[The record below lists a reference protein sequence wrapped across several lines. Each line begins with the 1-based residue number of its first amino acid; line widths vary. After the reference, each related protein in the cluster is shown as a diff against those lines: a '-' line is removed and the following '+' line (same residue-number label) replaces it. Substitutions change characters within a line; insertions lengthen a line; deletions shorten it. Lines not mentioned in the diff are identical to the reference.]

1 MDAAVNGSLILWT
14 IQNDWPVL
22 LPIVLASVLTVEVGI
37 ERFYFYNQ
45 NKRDVVQFVTR
56 LQRELQRGSLDTA
69 QVVSAQL
76 GGVVG
81 EVAEEGIRIL
91 TEQREHF
98 SRAFDITTSL
108 AARKLE
114 KNLSVLGTIGTVAP
128 YLGLFGTVVRILIT
142 FGEMGNTTGSTGA
155 NEIMFGIGSALIAT
169 AFGLAVAILAVTANN
184 YFRSTVARYED
195 DFQLMKLLF
204 LSVFPADSHSESVNV
219 ANAGPLA
226 SGSQSRSAYA
236 SANAS
241 YGGPPAGYPSV
252 ELPHAGGPADRYR

>member
-1 MDAAVNGSLILWT
+1 MDAAVNGNLILWT

-22 LPIVLASVLTVEVGI
+22 APIAFASVATLLVVI

-56 LQRELQRGSLDTA
+56 LQRELQRGSLETA
-69 QVVSAQL
+69 QIISAQL

-91 TEQREHF
+91 SEQREQF

-114 KNLSVLGTIGTVAP
+114 KNLPVLGTIGTVAP
-128 YLGLFGTVVRILIT
+128 YLGLFGTVVRILLT
-142 FGEMGNTTGSTGA
+142 FGEMGKTTGSTGA

-169 AFGLAVAILAVTANN
+169 AFGLGVAILAVTVNN
-184 YFRSTVARYED
+184 YFRSVVARYED

-204 LSVFPADSHSESVNV
+204 LSVFPSDAHASEASVQS
-219 ANAGPLA
+219 PSSA
-226 SGSQSRSAYA
+226 SMRPAYA
-236 SANAS
+236 APSAG
-241 YGGPPAGYPSV
+241 YGGQSAGYPAIELPPAGAPSSP
-252 ELPHAGGPADRYR
+252 ERYR